1 MDSRVVH
8 NNRIAFWYFPK
19 QTVFKPLFKENT
31 ICTPAVT
38 FYGKMFFVAQA
49 ANYIYP
55 FKFLSPLNVL
65 DNFSPG
71 GAGIFAL

>member
-1 MDSRVVH
+1 MKPRVVH
-8 NNRIAFWYFPK
+8 NNRIAFWYFSK
-19 QTVFKPLFKENT
+19 QTLFKPLLKENAIRT
-31 ICTPAVT
+31 LAVT

-65 DNFSPG
+65 NNFSPG